1 VLLYK
6 FMLISMFLC

>member
-6 FMLISMFLC
+6 FVHSV